1 MDENS
6 NDSYHQQMYGVRIR
20 CILFS
25 ARIKMYW
32 KYKILII
39 LNRFGWYVSYE
50 NEMKEIYEID
60 LLLKTEKVIMDS
72 GSIESHFH
80 FMECFSI
87 PFYDIRKFPFKWKK

>member
-1 MDENS
+1 
-6 NDSYHQQMYGVRIR
+6 
-20 CILFS
+20 
-25 ARIKMYW
+25 
-32 KYKILII
+32 
-39 LNRFGWYVSYE
+39 
-50 NEMKEIYEID
+50 MKEIYEID